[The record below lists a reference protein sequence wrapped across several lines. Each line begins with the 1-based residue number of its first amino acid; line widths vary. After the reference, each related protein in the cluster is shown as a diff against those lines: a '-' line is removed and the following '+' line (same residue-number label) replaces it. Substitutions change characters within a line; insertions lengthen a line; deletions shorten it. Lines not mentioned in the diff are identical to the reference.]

1 MPTNFFSM
9 LYYAMFEPNLL
20 IFKKLYDKLV
30 VKKDQ

>member
-1 MPTNFFSM
+1 MPTKF
-9 LYYAMFEPNLL
+9 YAMVEPNLL

>member
-1 MPTNFFSM
+1 MPTKFFSM
-9 LYYAMFEPNLL
+9 FYAMFEPNLL